1 MAPAR
6 HPTLGQGRVER
17 LGQEVGGEAAAG
29 RGQQGRKRGVGEARL
44 EVDERREQ
52 IHGGWVRAAR
62 LHDVSRHI
70 CLQIKVTSFSSC
82 VEAYNLG
89 PLTASVTRIEV
100 LLWHACG
107 CLPIS
112 VFVRLDFSRRMK
124 NILSLHII
132 KGREKIRAVWNKR
145 MRNRVKE
152 KKQEYDISV
161 VRNQRNGK
169 NT

>member
-1 MAPAR
+1 
-6 HPTLGQGRVER
+6 
-17 LGQEVGGEAAAG
+17 
-29 RGQQGRKRGVGEARL
+29 
-44 EVDERREQ
+44 
-52 IHGGWVRAAR
+52 
-62 LHDVSRHI
+62 
-70 CLQIKVTSFSSC
+70 
-82 VEAYNLG
+82 
-89 PLTASVTRIEV
+89 
-100 LLWHACG
+100 
-107 CLPIS
+107 
-112 VFVRLDFSRRMK
+112 MK